1 MTESGEVRGGGNPEE
16 ERRRLIERSME
27 DEDLRQ
33 RLLADPKGTVEQEL
47 GAKLPEGIEIRVVE
61 ETPETVYLVLP
72 PKVAASRQDD
82 ELSDRELEA
91 VAGGWGKSTNYETCG
106 AADMCFGTVQMR
118 CD

>member
-1 MTESGEVRGGGNPEE
+1 MTESGEVRGGNPEE

-27 DEDLRQ
+27 DEELRR
-33 RLLADPKGTVEQEL
+33 RLLSDPKGTVEREL
-47 GAKLPEGIEIRVVE
+47 GAKLPENIEIRAVE
-61 ETPETVYLVLP
+61 ETPETIYLVLP
-72 PKVAASRQDD
+72 PAAAASPEEG

-106 AADMCFGTVQMR
+106 AADMCFGTPQFR